1 METYLKTLRIPTKQA
16 ESALSSPNLCTY
28 REEYRHA
35 KQLSEDILVEYEKAY
50 PDLVSSVI
58 IRLPR
63 LETQQTNSIIRAEA
77 GDTLTVVRGVIER
90 LNNILIESNHGD

>member
-1 METYLKTLRIPTKQA
+1 M
-16 ESALSSPNLCTY
+16 
-28 REEYRHA
+28 
-35 KQLSEDILVEYEKAY
+35 EYEKAY